1 MAETIFSAF
10 KDILGLEEKD
20 RLYLLLASYLHD
32 IGMFVNNR
40 SHHKHSEYIISSLNL
55 FRLTEHEI
63 NIIACIARYHRRS
76 SPLKSHILYNSLAS
90 VEQIVVQKLSALLR
104 VANALDRSHKQK
116 VKKLEVK
123 FNTAGDATVVAYT
136 HENFLLEKENF
147 LEKKELFEEITGNKF
162 TLTVKTQD

>member
-1 MAETIFSAF
+1 MTDQLFSAY
-10 KDILGLEEKD
+10 KSILGLEEKD

-32 IGMFVNNR
+32 IGMFLNNR
-40 SHHKHSEYIISSLNL
+40 SHHKHSEYLISSLNL

-63 NIIACIARYHRRS
+63 NIIACIARYHRQS
-76 SPLKSHILYNSLAS
+76 SPLKTHLLYNSLAS
-90 VEQIVVQKLSALLR
+90 AEQISVQKLSALLR

-123 FNTAGDATVVAYT
+123 FSASGDAAIVVYT

-147 LEKKELFEEITGNKF
+147 LEKKELFEEITGNK
-162 TLTVKTQD
+162 LNLIVRTQD